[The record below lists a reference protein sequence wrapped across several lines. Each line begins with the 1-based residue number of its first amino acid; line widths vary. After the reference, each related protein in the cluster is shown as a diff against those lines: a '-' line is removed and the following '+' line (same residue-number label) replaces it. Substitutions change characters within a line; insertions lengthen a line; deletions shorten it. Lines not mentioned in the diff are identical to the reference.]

1 MSYTATKECIRNTY
15 RPALFVY
22 IVPKHKQT
30 IQMWDICIPCPTYVY
45 FWPATRAGIF
55 KQSMGAR
62 NRVGIGLSYRPAGL
76 HRLAEFIPWNRLLGS
91 INV

>member
-1 MSYTATKECIRNTY
+1 MSYTAAKECIRNTHIAPPFLCIFY
-15 RPALFVY
+15 PSINNTVH
-22 IVPKHKQT
+22 I
-30 IQMWDICIPCPTYVY
+30 WDICIPCPTYVY

-76 HRLAEFIPWNRLLGS
+76 HRLAEFNPWKTF
-91 INV
+91 